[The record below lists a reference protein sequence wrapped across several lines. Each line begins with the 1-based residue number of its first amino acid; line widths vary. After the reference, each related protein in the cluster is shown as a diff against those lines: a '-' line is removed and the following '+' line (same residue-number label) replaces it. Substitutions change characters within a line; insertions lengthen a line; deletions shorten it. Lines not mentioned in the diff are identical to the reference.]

1 MENETIIDF
10 LERLADRLDA
20 DVLDQAINL
29 WFTKTELEIEKLKLE
44 IKQLKITETIDMF
57 EES

>member
-1 MENETIIDF
+1 MDNEIIVNL